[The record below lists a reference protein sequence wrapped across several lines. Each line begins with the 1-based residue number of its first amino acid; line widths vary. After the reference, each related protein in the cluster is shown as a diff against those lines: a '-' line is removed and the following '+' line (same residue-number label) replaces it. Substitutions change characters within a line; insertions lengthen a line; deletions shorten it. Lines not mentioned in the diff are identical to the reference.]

1 MLCSHL
7 ARWLHVI
14 KWLMACM
21 KCIVDVRASADRFAD
36 GRSFLRK
43 ISRNQTQRTC
53 KWGMI
58 EAHIVSMQASSCHLP
73 GRFSVN
79 VTSSVKLSLRK
90 HFTSNIKHIDY
101 FLSFMWNWKWR
112 FMWKET
118 YKQPTQMLSIFIYSH
133 FIMKFRIY
141 SKQMINRSVNELFA
155 SMISTKYPMPFKCC
169 LQTSFYGHRNSAW
182 ICRRCYSARHT
193 AHRSLFSINSNWTAT
208 PYAKIPDDVTQLLNC
223 FQHIES

>member
-1 MLCSHL
+1 MCEHQQTDLRTGAVSWGRFH
-7 ARWLHVI
+7 AIKRKGHANGEWLR
-14 KWLMACM
+14 LT
-21 KCIVDVRASADRFAD
+21 
-36 GRSFLRK
+36 SFL
-43 ISRNQTQRTC
+43 C
-53 KWGMI
+53 K
-58 EAHIVSMQASSCHLP
+58 QAAVICPNDFLWMWLD
-73 GRFSVN
+73 SVN
-79 VTSSVKLSLRK
+79 LSLRK